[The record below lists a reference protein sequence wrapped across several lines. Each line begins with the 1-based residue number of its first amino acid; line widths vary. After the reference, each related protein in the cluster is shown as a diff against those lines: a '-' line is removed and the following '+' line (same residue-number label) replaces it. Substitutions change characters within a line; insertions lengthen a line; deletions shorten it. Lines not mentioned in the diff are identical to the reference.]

1 MATHQYRQL
10 AQRLCALNNK
20 GVVLLESNTP
30 EKAVVLFG
38 ECLLI
43 GKELGRRLPPKGDV
57 PASQDSPRC
66 CPSSILSSK
75 GKCQKEDKLFIY
87 QSALVLPEECCSLN
101 ETSIHIYSAVV
112 VFNLALVYHHV
123 GMKTGKT
130 RSLTKAEHFYE
141 NSIRLLDGLDPLS
154 YNGTTLLIFL
164 AANNNL
170 AHIALEKGMVE
181 PVSIRFRFLSHVLHQ
196 SNAMHREIFTNYEL
210 NGILSNILMGNGL
223 GASPAA

>member
-1 MATHQYRQL
+1 MTTHHHHQL
-10 AQRLCALNNK
+10 AHRLCALNNK
-20 GVVLLESNTP
+20 GVVFLESNTP
-30 EKAVVLFG
+30 EKAVVHFG

-43 GKELGRRLPPKGDV
+43 GQELGRRLPQKCDV
-57 PASQDSPRC
+57 PVSQDSLCC

-75 GKCQKEDKLFIY
+75 EKCQEDKLFIY
-87 QSALVLPEECCSLN
+87 QSALFLPEECCSPN

-123 GMKTGKT
+123 GMNAGKT
-130 RSLTKAEHFYE
+130 SSLTKAEQFYE
-141 NSIRLLDGLDPLS
+141 NSIRLLDGLNPLS
-154 YNGTTLLIFL
+154 FNETTILIFL

-170 AHIALEKGMVE
+170 AQIALEKGMVE

-196 SNAMHREIFTNYEL
+196 SNAMQRDIFTDHEL
-210 NGILSNILMGNGL
+210 NGILSNILLGNGL